1 MKCLAMLL
9 LCCGLAVAAQK
20 PLPLTVTPSSGT
32 VPLTVEFVT
41 TCPTCVVYTWTFGDG
56 GIDAG
61 GGRNQTYV
69 YKTAGTYYV
78 VVAATDGKGNTYT
91 ATPIIQVKPTMIICG
106 LHPGTSK
113 PIASC
118 ASGAGNTPCQ
128 QPDGSFVA
136 TAGQKIQFGIL
147 GSDGRCTL
155 QK

>member
-1 MKCLAMLL
+1 MMKCLAVLL

-41 TCPTCVVYTWTFGDG
+41 TCPTCLVYTWNFGDG
-56 GIDAG
+56 GTAG
-61 GGRNQTYV
+61 GGPNQTYV
-69 YKTAGTYYV
+69 YKTTGTYYV
-78 VVAATDGKGNTYT
+78 VVAAFDGKGNTYI
-91 ATPIIQVKPTMIICG
+91 ATPIIQVKPAMIICG
-106 LHPGTSK
+106 LRPGTSK
-113 PIASC
+113 SIASC
-118 ASGAGNTPCQ
+118 ASGNTPCQ

-147 GSDGRCTL
+147 GSDGRCTV